1 MNESHI
7 NLISSVMADEY
18 ARPGNPYRHLAYM
31 IYLIKHYEKEERN
44 LEGKKYLSKC
54 LKCLEKADEWLTL
67 AGENHTIRIKKL
79 DVPTELLGKEVDDTG
94 FDTGLNT
101 NAHVD

>member
-1 MNESHI
+1 MNENHI

-18 ARPGNPYRHLAYM
+18 IRPGNPYRQLAYL

-54 LKCLEKADEWLTL
+54 LKSLEKADEWLTL
-67 AGENHTIRIKKL
+67 AGENHTLVVKKL
-79 DVPTELLGKEVDDTG
+79 DVPTELLDKEVDDTG
-94 FDTGLNT
+94 FDTGLDS